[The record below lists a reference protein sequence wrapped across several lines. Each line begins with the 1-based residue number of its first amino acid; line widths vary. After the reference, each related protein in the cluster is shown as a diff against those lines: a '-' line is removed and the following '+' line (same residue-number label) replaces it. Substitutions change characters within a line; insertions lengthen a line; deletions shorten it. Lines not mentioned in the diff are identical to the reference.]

1 MLKGKRR
8 RGVLPK
14 HIEAQRKGLR
24 LWSSAEALIARQLLT
39 KLKEEFDAVLH
50 PNTLG
55 N

>member
-1 MLKGKRR
+1 LADRYR

-14 HIEAQRKGLR
+14 QIEAQRKELR

-39 KLKEEFDAVLH
+39 KPKEEYDAVLH
-50 PNTLG
+50 PNTLE